1 LLQSSA
7 SEIQEREI
15 HTIKKIVT
23 FVLVAC
29 VGVTALA
36 SLPGA
41 AQAASRKF
49 EVKNLSSRPLV
60 LSDVHQ
66 ERCRENDR
74 RCAKTPMYPMEFEG
88 RPEIGAELAPG
99 GVQDFELKYGYWF
112 FGGQAP
118 YPNYA
123 ARLSFSS
130 LVWVTIETN
139 NYNNTSSCEVSP
151 YSDLTCTAN
160 GTTIE
165 IRDAK

>member
-1 LLQSSA
+1 LLHGSA
-7 SEIQEREI
+7 SEIQEREM

-49 EVKNLSSRPLV
+49 EVKNLSSQTLV
-60 LSDVHQ
+60 LKDVHQ
-66 ERCRENDR
+66 EPCRKGDR

-88 RPEIGAELAPG
+88 RPEIGAPLAPG
-99 GVQDFELKYGYWF
+99 GIQDFELKYGFWF
-112 FGGQAP
+112 DDRAP
-118 YPNYA
+118 FPNYA

-139 NYNNTSSCEVSP
+139 NLSNASSCEVSP
-151 YSDLTCTAN
+151 YSDLTCTAK

-165 IRDAK
+165 IRDAE